1 MDNSPEIQ
9 TTHLSTETSNLTS
22 LIQSPL
28 HKIIDHLIHKKDLD
42 HYLKTSPD
50 FKNQFLENLQLKLEN
65 AFLSKIDS
73 ANYEIHS
80 ILYQLYNL
88 QVCDPLSNA
97 ALNQHHIFFYEIRSK
112 IEEFWLNSLK
122 LDFFYHSENIDKN
135 ISFLIMELCNNINLS
150 EHPLFNFLA
159 LEATKHQ
166 LYAFFNSDYELNIR
180 FFDLLLLT
188 LLNSPVVGRMEMIK
202 NLWDES
208 GKGNRKETHVNM
220 FNDLMEHFDLDNKTL
235 IQPHDTWEKLAGYN
249 LFMFASLN
257 RKNYYLLLGI
267 MAATEIIDP
276 QSYLKVQKACKRYNM
291 SAWLYRYYSE
301 HSEVDIEHAKGWL
314 NYVIEPIV
322 TVNNNVKNDILL
334 GTYLRLKTCHDY
346 YDSLYKYLQT
356 I

>member
-1 MDNSPEIQ
+1 MGNSPKSKI
-9 TTHLSTETSNLTS
+9 TYLSTDYSNPS
-22 LIQSPL
+22 ILIQFPL
-28 HKIIDHLIHKKDLD
+28 HETIDYLIHKKDLD

-50 FKNQFLENLQLKLEN
+50 FKNQFLENIQVKLED
-65 AFLSKIDS
+65 AFLSKNDS

-80 ILYQLYNL
+80 ILYQLYHL

-97 ALNQHHIFFYEIRSK
+97 ALNQHQIFFYEIRNK
-112 IEEFWLNSLK
+112 IEEFWLNYLK
-122 LDFFYHSENIDKN
+122 LEFIYHSENIDKN
-135 ISFLIMELCNNINLS
+135 ISVLIMELCSNMNLS

-159 LEATKHQ
+159 LEATKRQ

-188 LLNSPVVGRMEMIK
+188 LLNSPAAGRMEMVK

-208 GKGNRKETHVNM
+208 GKGDRKETHVNM
-220 FNDLMEHFDLDNKTL
+220 FNDLMEHFDLDGKTL

-249 LFMFASLN
+249 LFMLASLN
-257 RKNYYLLLGI
+257 RKHYYLLLGI

-276 QSYLKVQKACKRYNM
+276 QSYVKVQEACKRYNI
-291 SAWLYRYYSE
+291 SSWLYRYYSE
-301 HSEVDIEHAKGWL
+301 HSEIDIEHAKGWL
-314 NYVIEPIV
+314 TYVIEP
-322 TVNNNVKNDILL
+322 TVAENNVKNDILL

-346 YDSLYKYLQT
+346 YDSLYKYLKT